1 MSKKRPSGPLLK
13 PVALSSFRNAGRVSP
28 SRLNEVRVLMYSHD
42 TFGLGHLRRC
52 RTVAHSLAQNFKGV
66 HILIISGSQI
76 AGAFDF
82 KARVDF
88 VKIPGVIKLY
98 NGEYTSISQ
107 HIDIR
112 ETLRWRQEII
122 RSTAKAF
129 DPDMLIVDKEPI
141 GLQGELLPTL
151 RFLQRRNCRLVLGL
165 REVMDDPD
173 VLVKEW
179 KKRDVIRH
187 MQTFYDD
194 IWVYGPKAF
203 HNPLAGTGAPAAL
216 EQRLQYT
223 GFLRREEPN
232 AFHDEGIDFQDDY
245 ILVTAGG
252 GGDGAQ
258 MMRSV
263 LAAQRAVIGDKQN
276 MLLVLGPFMPKE
288 DREDIRLR
296 ADGMKNVRIIDF
308 HNRHEVLIQKAKA
321 VVSMAGY
328 NTFCEILSLNKRALL
343 IPRMQPRLEQ
353 LIRATRA
360 AELGLVDIILP
371 GDAEDPARMSESLA
385 KLAVRRTPEEAGAES
400 MLNGLDSIRDL
411 VRSYFADGNRREVF
425 LPPAAE

>member
-1 MSKKRPSGPLLK
+1 MSEKRPNGASPK
-13 PVALSSFRNAGRVSP
+13 PVALSSLRSAGRCNP

-76 AGAFDF
+76 AVAFDF
-82 KARVDF
+82 KARGDF

-98 NGEYTSISQ
+98 NGEYTSISE

-141 GLQGELLPTL
+141 GLKGELLPTL
-151 RFLQRRNCRLVLGL
+151 RFLQHRNCRLVLGL

-173 VLVKEW
+173 VLVQEW
-179 KKRDVIRH
+179 KKRDVMRH
-187 MQTFYDD
+187 MQAFYDD

-203 HNPLAGTGAPAAL
+203 HNPLAGTGAPAVL
-216 EQRLQYT
+216 ERRLKYT
-223 GFLRREEPN
+223 GFLGREEPT
-232 AFHDEGIDFQDDY
+232 AFPDEVLDFHDDY

-263 LAAQRAVIGDKQN
+263 LAAQRAAALKQN

-296 ADGMKNVRIIDF
+296 AEGMKNVRIIDF
-308 HNRHEVLIQKAKA
+308 HNRHEVLIQKARA

-328 NTFCEILSLNKRALL
+328 NTFCEILSLDKRALL
-343 IPRMQPRLEQ
+343 IPRMQPRREQ
-353 LIRATRA
+353 LIRAARA

-371 GDAEDPARMSESLA
+371 GDAEDPARMSASLA
-385 KLAVRRTPEEAGAES
+385 KLAVRRTPKEAGAEA
-400 MLNGLDSIRDL
+400 MLNGLDCIREL
-411 VRSYFADGNRREVF
+411 VRGYFADGNRREVF